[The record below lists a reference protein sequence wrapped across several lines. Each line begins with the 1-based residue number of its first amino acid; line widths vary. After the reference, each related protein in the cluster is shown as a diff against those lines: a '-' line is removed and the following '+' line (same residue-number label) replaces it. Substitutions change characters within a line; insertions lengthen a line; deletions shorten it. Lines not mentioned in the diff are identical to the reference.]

1 MLPTKSISNIS
12 IREEEQRDGLVEI
25 NVLSKP
31 LNSETTQPSEKRK
44 DEEVVV
50 SLRSISILETTHM
63 KRAENRAG
71 CQVIGGFLASP
82 VIGPLLMLTI

>member
-12 IREEEQRDGLVEI
+12 IREEKQRDGLVEI

-31 LNSETTQPSEKRK
+31 LNSETTHPSEKRH

-50 SLRSISILETTHM
+50 SLRRISILETTHM
-63 KRAENRAG
+63 KRAENRADR
-71 CQVIGGFLASP
+71 QVNGGFLVSP
-82 VIGPLLMLTI
+82 VTGPLLMLTI